1 MNRPVTDAVLPGHRY
16 RFPWREGNRA
26 ALLIDGPQF
35 LPAMYAA
42 VARARRYILL
52 ELYLFESGN
61 VADRFIEAFADA
73 ARRGVEVNL
82 LLDDFGARALRRAD
96 RERLLRAGVTL
107 VLYNPLRYGRLFAN
121 LARDHRKLLLVDGE
135 VAFVGGAGL
144 TDEFDPPAQPERRWR
159 ETIVRIEGPVLADW
173 QRLFADVWNRQDA
186 KTLALPDPPPSTLAD
201 GMRGRVTV
209 ARGPGSQEIQ
219 RDAIK
224 RIRAAGRRVWIMTA
238 YFVPS
243 WRFKRALKHAAARGV
258 DVRLLLPGPISD
270 HPGVRH
276 AGRRFYARL
285 LAAGVRIF
293 EYQPRFL
300 HAKAILCDDWASIGS
315 SNLDRWALRWN
326 LEANQEIEDPRFA
339 AQVQAMFTA
348 DFREAIECQYAHWL
362 SRPWLARARERFWGR
377 VDLFLHRLGR
387 GRVNRD

>member
-1 MNRPVTDAVLPGHRY
+1 MADGVLSIHRRY
-16 RFPWREGNRA
+16 HYPWRKGNRFR
-26 ALLIDGPQF
+26 LLIDGPRF
-35 LPAMYAA
+35 LPEMLDAIAG
-42 VARARRYILL
+42 ARRYVLL

-61 VADRFIEAFADA
+61 VADRFIEAFAA
-73 ARRGVEVNL
+73 ATRRRVDVRL
-82 LLDDFGARALRRAD
+82 LLDDFGARRLRKAD
-96 RERLLRAGVTL
+96 RDRLQLAGVEI
-107 VLYNPLRYGRLFAN
+107 VFYNPLRPRRLFAN

-144 TDEFDPPAQPERRWR
+144 TDEFDPPGRPERRWR
-159 ETIVRIEGPVLADW
+159 ETVLRIEGPVVADW
-173 QRLFADVWNRQDA
+173 QRLFVEFWGRHAR
-186 KTLALPDPPPSTLAD
+186 TALDLPMPETAVSSRGAP
-201 GMRGRVTV
+201 GRVTV
-209 ARGPGSQEIQ
+209 ARGPGIQEIQ
-219 RDAIK
+219 RDIIK
-224 RIRAAGRRVWIMTA
+224 RVRAARRRAWIMTA

-243 WRFKRALKHAAARGV
+243 WHFKRALKHAASRGV

-300 HAKAILCDDWASIGS
+300 HAKTALCDNWVSIGS

-326 LEANQEIEDPRFA
+326 LEANQEIEDAAFA
-339 AQVQAMFTA
+339 TQVQAMFEG
-348 DFREAIECQYAHWL
+348 DFKEAIECQYAHWL
-362 SRPWLARARERFWGR
+362 SRPWIARARERFWGR

-387 GRVNRD
+387 GREHRD